1 MNNELKIIGIFR
13 TFIEKALLPQI
24 KRNDGNLQDWNRFN
38 ALLNN

>member
-1 MNNELKIIGIFR
+1 MNNETRIVEIFR

-24 KRNDGNLQDWNRFN
+24 KRTDGNIQEWNRFN